1 MKITRT
7 HRLCCAA
14 AVSGSLLLAFS
25 PESRANLDYTVTVST
40 ASLVANVN
48 EPFSLDFVLGSGSQ
62 FPDAD
67 NTVKLTNF
75 VFTGGSAGAVSYSNG
90 GETGSTASGIT
101 LTNSAE
107 DNELAT
113 YFSNTVTSISFNVDE
128 TSNTNNP
135 FPDQFDVAILDS
147 GLNNIPT
154 TDPSGGNTLL
164 LENINTA
171 QTLASVNT
179 YQSTVTGEA
188 PGVTVSAV
196 PEPGSAVG
204 LLAGLGVLGLFVRA
218 KARRRAFGA

>member
-7 HRLCCAA
+7 PRLCCAA
-14 AVSGSLLLAFS
+14 ILSGSLLLAFS
-25 PESRANLDYTVTVST
+25 PKGRANLDYTVTIDT
-40 ASLVANVN
+40 ASLVGNVN

-62 FPDAD
+62 FPDSD
-67 NTVKLTNF
+67 NTVKLSNF
-75 VFTGGSAGAVSYSNG
+75 AFVGGSVGAVSYSNG
-90 GETGSTASGIT
+90 GESGSMTSTVT
-101 LTNSAE
+101 LTNSSE
-107 DNELAT
+107 DNELAQS
-113 YFSNTVTSISFNVDE
+113 FSFNVTSISFNVDE

-171 QTLASVNT
+171 QTIASVAT
-179 YQSTVTGEA
+179 YQSTATGEA

-196 PEPGSAVG
+196 PEPASVAG
-204 LLAGLGVLGLFVRA
+204 LLIGCGALGLCVRM
-218 KARRRAFGA
+218 KAVRRAGRA

>member
-7 HRLCCAA
+7 PRLCAA
-14 AVSGSLLLAFS
+14 LLSGSLLLAFS
-25 PESRANLDYTVTVST
+25 PKSRADLDYTVTLDT
-40 ASLVANVN
+40 ASLVGNVN

-62 FPDAD
+62 FPDSD
-67 NTVKLTNF
+67 NTVKLSNF

-90 GETGSTASGIT
+90 GETGSTASTVT
-101 LTNSAE
+101 LTNSGE
-107 DNELAT
+107 DNELAQ
-113 YFSNTVTSISFNVDE
+113 YFTNTTTAISFNVDE

-179 YQSTVTGEA
+179 YQSTATGEA
-188 PGVTVSAV
+188 PGVTTSAA
-196 PEPGSAVG
+196 PEPGSVVG
-204 LLAGLGVLGLFVRA
+204 LLDGLGALGLCARM
-218 KARRRAFGA
+218 KARRRVARA